1 MKFLMKT
8 ESSGVSKLKEKF
20 IENGL
25 LSITLISVMMIVLII
40 VFLLSEAIPAFY
52 QFGLVEIFLNH
63 QWVPDLNLFGIMPM
77 FISSL
82 LVSFLALVLAVPLSI
97 ATAIYIEELSSMKV
111 KELFKPVIQ
120 TLSGIPSVVYGFF
133 GLTVLVPFIRDYVG
147 GDGFSILAAS
157 IVLAIMILP
166 TIITLSQ
173 DAIRNVPFEYKQASL
188 GLGASHFQTISKIII
203 PAALPGILTGIILG
217 FGRAIGET
225 LAVLMV
231 VGNVAQIP
239 SSVLD
244 PVRTLTSNIA
254 LEMAYAMDIHYNMLF
269 VNGVTLFA
277 IIVVLMALTNY
288 IQHKWGC

>member
-1 MKFLMKT
+1 MKT
-8 ESSGVSKLKEKF
+8 ESLGASRLKEKL

-25 LSITLISVMMIVLII
+25 LLITLVSVIAIFLII
-40 VFLLSEAIPAFY
+40 VFLVSESIPAFH
-52 QFGLVEIFLNH
+52 QFGLIEMFSNH
-63 QWVPDLNLFGIMPM
+63 KWIPDLNLFGIMPM
-77 FISSL
+77 LISSL
-82 LVSFLALVLAVPLSI
+82 LVSFLALIMAVPLSVT
-97 ATAIYIEELSSMKV
+97 TAIYIEELSPIKV

-120 TLSGIPSVVYGFF
+120 TLSGIPSVVFGFF
-133 GLTVLVPFIRDYVG
+133 GLTVLVPFVRDYVG

-173 DAIRNVPFEYKQASL
+173 DAIRNVPFEYKQASF
-188 GLGASHFQTISKIII
+188 GLGATHFQTISKIIV
-203 PAALPGILTGIILG
+203 PNAMPGIITGIILG

-269 VNGVTLFA
+269 VNGVILFA

-288 IQHKWGC
+288 IQYKWGC

>member
-1 MKFLMKT
+1 MKT
-8 ESSGVSKLKEKF
+8 ESLEVSDLKEKL
-20 IENGL
+20 IEKGL
-25 LSITLISVMMIVLII
+25 LSITLISVMMILLII
-40 VFLLSEAIPAFY
+40 IFLLSEAVPAFN
-52 QFGLVEIFLNH
+52 QFGMIEIFLNH
-63 QWVPDLNLFGIMPM
+63 QWIPDLNLFGIMPM

-203 PAALPGILTGIILG
+203 PTALPGILTGIILG

>member
-1 MKFLMKT
+1 MKT
-8 ESSGVSKLKEKF
+8 ESSEVSELKEKL
-20 IENGL
+20 IEKGL
-25 LSITLISVMMIVLII
+25 LSITLISVMMILLII
-40 VFLLSEAIPAFY
+40 IFLLSEAVPAFN
-52 QFGLVEIFLNH
+52 QFGMIEIFLNH
-63 QWVPDLNLFGIMPM
+63 QWIPDLNLFGIMPM